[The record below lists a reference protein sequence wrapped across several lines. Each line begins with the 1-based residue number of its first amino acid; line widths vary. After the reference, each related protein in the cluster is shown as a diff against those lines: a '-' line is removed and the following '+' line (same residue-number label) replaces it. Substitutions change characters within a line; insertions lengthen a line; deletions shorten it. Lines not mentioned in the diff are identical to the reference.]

1 MEVIMNTLANMEIG
15 RIAIIKDIHCTGE
28 IKRRL
33 LDLGMVNGTKIKAVF
48 RSTSND
54 PTAFEVR
61 NTLIALRKEDAE
73 NIDIEEV

>member
-1 MEVIMNTLANMEIG
+1 MNTLADIEIG
-15 RIAIIKDIHCTGE
+15 AIANIKDINCAGE

-48 RSTSND
+48 RSPGND
-54 PTAFEVR
+54 PTAYEVR